1 MAEII
6 RDHGALAEKLAAL
19 RAGGKRIVLTNG
31 CFDLLHVGHVRY
43 LEGAKALG
51 DILVVAL
58 NSDDSVRRLKGKER
72 PLLPLADRLGI
83 LAAFR
88 MVDFVTAFEED
99 TVSPL
104 LLKLRPDIHA
114 KGTDYTLDT
123 VPERA
128 TAASYG
134 GKVAVVGD
142 PKDHASKNLIHE
154 ILEKFGPAP
163 GSA

>member
-6 RDHGALAEKLAAL
+6 RDHGALAERLAAL

-58 NSDDSVRRLKGKER
+58 NSDGSVRRLKGKER

-128 TAASYG
+128 TVASYG

-142 PKDHASKNLIHE
+142 PKDHASKNLIRE
-154 ILEKFGPAP
+154 ILEKFGPPP
-163 GSA
+163 GSP

>member
-6 RDHGALAEKLAAL
+6 LNPDELSKKLTALKAQ
-19 RAGGKRIVLTNG
+19 GKKIVFANG

-43 LEGAKALG
+43 LQGSKALG

-58 NSDDSVRRLKGKER
+58 NSDDSIRRIKGKER

-83 LAAFR
+83 LASFKG
-88 MVDFVTAFEED
+88 VDFVTAFEED

-104 LLKLRPDIHA
+104 LLKLQPHIQA
-114 KGTDYTLDT
+114 KGTDYTPETIPEKDT
-123 VPERA
+123 V
-128 TAASYG
+128 ASFG

-142 PKDHASKNLIHE
+142 PKDHASKNLIQE
-154 ILEKFGPAP
+154 ILKKYGPA
-163 GSA
+163 